1 MTLSGKLIFGYIG
14 IGAAVAIVRQVS
26 HQNVSAGVSL
36 LDLVAWPYSVYQ
48 WAASA
53 SAASAATASAPMKK
67 LSIGVPVPVKTL
79 QKSAS
84 GSSTPGLF

>member
-53 SAASAATASAPMKK
+53 SAASAATAPMKK